1 MSEKWQ
7 RTRYA
12 GTKPSLGTFMTATP
26 SDFDVAK
33 QVADQLIALD
43 KDRQKRVLR
52 WVAESLGLEVGPSGG
67 GGGVNTKTPAPTPAG
82 TPTPSP
88 NRPNDIKSFVESKSP
103 KSDVQFAAVVTYY
116 YRFEAPTAERK
127 DTITADNL
135 SDAARLASR
144 RRPPNPGM
152 TLTNAKN
159 QGYLDS
165 AERGQFRINSVGEN
179 LVAMTL
185 PGGAGLERKQK
196 RIKGKKPAK
205 PKPKRATSKTKKK

>member
-1 MSEKWQ
+1 
-7 RTRYA
+7 
-12 GTKPSLGTFMTATP
+12 MTTTP

-33 QVADQLIALD
+33 QVAEQLTALD

-52 WVAESLGLEVGPSGG
+52 WVAESLGLEVGPPRDGG
-67 GGGVNTKTPAPTPAG
+67 GENAMTPAPTPRD
-82 TPTPSP
+82 TPTPSTS
-88 NRPNDIKSFVESKSP
+88 RPSDIKSFVESKSP
-103 KSDVQFAAVVTYY
+103 KSDVQFAAVVAYY
-116 YRFEAPTAERK
+116 YRFEAPTADRK

-159 QGYLDS
+159 QGYLDNV
-165 AERGQFRINSVGEN
+165 ERGQFRINSVGEN

-185 PGGAGLERKQK
+185 PGSAPSERKQK
-196 RIKGKKPAK
+196 RINGTRKPKSAK
-205 PKPKRATSKTKKK
+205 PKSKRATSKTKKK